1 MTSRGSSRRALA
13 TVTVALI
20 AAAGVSACGS
30 SSSSSSS
37 SSGSGSG
44 TTTAATSAGQTSNVA
59 DLSSVL
65 KYVGVKSAAASSSKT
80 PVTLGWINQ
89 DGGYPASPEA
99 TVAAKATV
107 SFINQKLGGVDGHPL
122 KLDYCSVSSSDT
134 QGQQCAEQFLADHAI
149 VGVSEAAVNVGAPQ
163 FQSTINGK
171 LPVVEFLS
179 NSVQPLANTYALTSG
194 SFGYTFSAPAY
205 VGKDLHAKTTS
216 IVGDQSAITAILLN
230 LQKSQLVAQGIKVSL
245 AYYPASA
252 TDLTTA
258 LTAAKASSTDATFG
272 AFITSSECI
281 SGAKALQQLAITKPV
296 LVNASACYVPQL
308 KEALGDYPKW
318 DYVTPII
325 IPGTPDTSGQ
335 SQAFLQMMAAYAPK
349 GAVTGGFA
357 PYAFLELMTE
367 LKELDKVAA
376 KGAVT
381 AKAFGQGMATF
392 QGSVFMGPPKLTFDQ
407 KGLSPQIG
415 TLDVQVIPYD
425 GNGKWGTPSGWIAPA
440 TAAHL
445 PSGPPPGVKSGG
457 APPSGSGAPPSG
469 SGAPPSGSGAP
480 PSGSGG

>member
-1 MTSRGSSRRALA
+1 VVQRQQAVEACAAKSNSAAETSMSPRGSSRRALA
-13 TVTVALI
+13 TVVVALV
-20 AAAGVSACGS
+20 AAAGVAACGS

-37 SSGSGSG
+37 GSSPA
-44 TTTAATSAGQTSNVA
+44 TTSSAGQASTVA

-65 KYVGVKSAAASSSKT
+65 KYVGVKSATASSSKT

-122 KLDYCSVSSSDT
+122 KLVYCSVSSSDT

-194 SFGYTFSAPAY
+194 SFGYTFSAPTY
-205 VGKDLHAKTTS
+205 VGKELHAKTTS
-216 IVGDQSAITAILLN
+216 IVGDQSAITSILLN
-230 LQKSQLVAQGIKVSL
+230 LQKSQLVAQGVKVSL
-245 AYYPASA
+245 AFYPASS

-272 AFITSSECI
+272 GFITSSECI
-281 SGAKALQQLAITKPV
+281 SGAKALQQLSITKPV
-296 LVNASACYVPQL
+296 LVNASACYVPQV

-318 DYVTPII
+318 DYVSPII
-325 IPGTPDTSGQ
+325 ISGTPDASGQ
-335 SQAFLQMMAAYAPK
+335 SQAFLQMMAA
-349 GAVTGGFA
+349 
-357 PYAFLELMTE
+357 
-367 LKELDKVAA
+367 
-376 KGAVT
+376 
-381 AKAFGQGMATF
+381 
-392 QGSVFMGPPKLTFDQ
+392 
-407 KGLSPQIG
+407 
-415 TLDVQVIPYD
+415 
-425 GNGKWGTPSGWIAPA
+425 
-440 TAAHL
+440 
-445 PSGPPPGVKSGG
+445 
-457 APPSGSGAPPSG
+457 
-469 SGAPPSGSGAP
+469 
-480 PSGSGG
+480 